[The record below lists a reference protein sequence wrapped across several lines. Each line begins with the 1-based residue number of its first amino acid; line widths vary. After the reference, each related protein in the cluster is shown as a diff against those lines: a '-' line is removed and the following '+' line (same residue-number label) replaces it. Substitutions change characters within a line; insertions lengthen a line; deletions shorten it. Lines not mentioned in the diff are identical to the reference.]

1 MPVDILVVALGAFF
15 AALAIG
21 SAGFAFSMVA
31 TGFWIYVLP
40 PQFIVLLAS
49 VCGTLL
55 HGMSVWHYRRSID
68 LRRLAP
74 FVAGGLVGVPLGV
87 WALSLIDFVTFR
99 HLVGA
104 LMIFYGAYTLLGLPL
119 RTVVAPPGTMRAVD
133 TVVGWGGGVLGGLAM
148 LNGVLPTI
156 WCSLRGWDKTAA
168 RQVYQPYIWCTG
180 LLVMALT
187 GLKIGESAERL
198 PFYLMVALP
207 GALLG
212 WRLGHRL
219 FDWVSERQ
227 FRRLLSVLILASGLA
242 LQF

>member
-40 PQFIVLLAS
+40 PQFIVLMAS

-55 HGMSVWHYRRSID
+55 HGMSVWRYRKSID
-68 LRRLAP
+68 IRRLAP
-74 FVAGGLVGVPLGV
+74 FVVGGFIGVPLGV
-87 WALSLIDFVTFR
+87 WALSHIDLVTFR
-99 HLVGA
+99 HLVGI
-104 LMIFYGAYTLLGLPL
+104 LMIVYGAYALLGLPL
-119 RTVVAPPGTMRAVD
+119 RTVAGRPTMLRAADV
-133 TVVGWGGGVLGGLAM
+133 VVGWAGGVLGGVAM

-156 WCSLRGWDKTAA
+156 WCNLRGWDKNAA
-168 RQVYQPYIWCTG
+168 RQIYQPYIWCTG

-187 GLKIGESAERL
+187 GLKIGNDAGRL
-198 PFYLMVALP
+198 PFYMMVALP
-207 GALLG
+207 GALVG

-219 FDWVSERQ
+219 FDWVSEPQ